1 MVLSAQGILKSSL
14 HFIFNF
20 NYPLW
25 GLVSPFLKG
34 GPELDNLHVF
44 IPALAFSN
52 AKVWAQ
58 GSGDKSV
65 TETNTTALDLSSL
78 SLPAMTQVI
87 CPCRLPV
94 GMEDA
99 SQPAQGCMVTPTWPC
114 PHMHTMHVPMLA
126 SMPACTPSCTHTA
139 QCCVLHST
147 SKLGNTPPSD
157 WVPGIMLARKL
168 GLPFHPSVVERF
180 KRNIRISFPNIAF

>member
-1 MVLSAQGILKSSL
+1 MGQQRQLLCEASREGAAV
-14 HFIFNF
+14 
-20 NYPLW
+20 
-25 GLVSPFLKG
+25 GLGDMMRVQPRK
-34 GPELDNLHVF
+34 

-126 SMPACTPSCTHTA
+126 SMH
-139 QCCVLHST
+139 
-147 SKLGNTPPSD
+147 
-157 WVPGIMLARKL
+157 PGPTQEEA
-168 GLPFHPSVVERF
+168 
-180 KRNIRISFPNIAF
+180 